1 MDQRVKSEFVCKK
14 KNPKSKKEI
23 MSIIKCR
30 DQFLA
35 AKKDVLTYVDVKGD
49 GNCFFRTIAAYYR
62 RTGGHIPG
70 VHRPSDHR
78 ELRRYIVGEFSK
90 QVYDD
95 PELAS
100 VLSALSAK
108 PIEKML
114 SKLAKSCVWR
124 VPAFEMMVERT
135 PAIIGVNLRMYRV
148 NNNGGKYTVTESLY
162 TPHDG
167 PAMPT
172 TISMLLSG
180 GHYGLIHRVGDV
192 NLSHGMAEN
201 ESDDEKN
208 EENENDSDSDSDD
221 DNNNNNNE
229 ENENEENEEEALMK
243 QLKKNSNE
251 MERQRILKEK
261 ALALEKKKA
270 NNFMKMTLSASHKK
284 LSGHNL
290 SPGKNL
296 QKIAKQN
303 LINQS
308 PKRSTLRKPRIV
320 RETESAQIA
329 QIAQIA
335 QNKATKLE
343 QARASLAAATAA
355 KKAVYQQYSLTNSN
369 SNSNSNSN
377 NNSLKKMYVYNDV
390 RVPFLKAELTAMGIT
405 FKPKNTKPLLY
416 KAFIKATRKRQ

>member
-1 MDQRVKSEFVCKK
+1 
-14 KNPKSKKEI
+14 
-23 MSIIKCR
+23 
-30 DQFLA
+30 
-35 AKKDVLTYVDVKGD
+35 VKGD

-70 VHRPSDHR
+70 VVRPSNHR
-78 ELRRYIVGEFSK
+78 ELRNYIVGEFSK
-90 QVYDD
+90 QVYND

-100 VLSALSAK
+100 ILSALDRE
-108 PIEKML
+108 PIDEML
-114 SKLAKSCVWR
+114 STLAKSCVWR

-148 NNNGGKYTVTESLY
+148 NNNDGKYTVTESLY

-180 GHYGLIHRVGDV
+180 GHYGLIHRVGDI

-201 ESDDEKN
+201 ESDDEKYEEN
-208 EENENDSDSDSDD
+208 EENEENDSDNDD
-221 DNNNNNNE
+221 DNNNEENENE

-308 PKRSTLRKPRIV
+308 PRRSTLRKPKIV
-320 RETESAQIA
+320 RGNESASL
-329 QIAQIA
+329 AQIA

-369 SNSNSNSN
+369 SNSNSGP
-377 NNSLKKMYVYNDV
+377 NSLEKVYVYNDV